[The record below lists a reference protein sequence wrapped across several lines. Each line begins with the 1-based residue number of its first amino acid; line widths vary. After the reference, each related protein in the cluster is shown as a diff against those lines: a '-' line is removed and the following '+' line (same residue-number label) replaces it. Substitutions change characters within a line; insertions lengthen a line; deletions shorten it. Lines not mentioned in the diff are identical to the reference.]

1 MPLAFEVYLVY
12 VGCDAQQLAIG
23 IEACCSL
30 VALDVSFGEQHEH
43 TLLWL
48 NQCGE
53 SPAQVVTLVGF
64 YHASHASDRFYLA
77 CGAHGVES
85 LVAVGPLQH
94 PAPGAFGNHVGCLL
108 LGQLT
113 FQSAQFIAEGCTVV
127 IQAQYQLQV
136 AAQLGHILV
145 GLVGAGRFFACQ
157 HLIVGC
163 DFANGLKFQPIAFDA
178 LVAQYGDIQYL
189 LLLIVHDDALAAVGN
204 SQFAIRRYGLLSR
217 QTERP
222 QADGKYNQKLLHGNY
237 KCFLI

>member
-94 PAPGAFGNHVGCLL
+94 PALGAFGYHVGCLL
-108 LGQLT
+108 LGQLA

-136 AAQLGHILV
+136 AAQLCHILV
-145 GLVGAGRFFACQ
+145 GLVGAGGFLTSQ

-163 DFANGLKFQPIAFDA
+163 YLANGLKFQPIAFDA
-178 LVAQYGDIQYL
+178 LVAQHGYVEHL
-189 LLLIVHDDALAAVGN
+189 LFLIVNTDALAAVGY
-204 SQFAIRRYGLLSR
+204 SKLAIGRYGLLSR
-217 QTERP
+217 QAERSET
-222 QADGKYNQKLLHGNY
+222 
-237 KCFLI
+237 CS